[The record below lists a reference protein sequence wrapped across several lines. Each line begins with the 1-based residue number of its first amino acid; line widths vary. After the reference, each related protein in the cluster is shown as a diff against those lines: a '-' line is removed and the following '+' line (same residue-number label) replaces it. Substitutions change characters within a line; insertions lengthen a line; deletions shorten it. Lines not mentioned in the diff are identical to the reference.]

1 MLLSSAYSE
10 ERKDLK
16 NGEAGGG
23 FGEVSSPL
31 PRMNG
36 CYFLRVLACRN
47 SAAGHE
53 RDSGFAVVVLVLRWP
68 AIWRGHLVV
77 VRDLRCGKMPRL
89 LTGITDLTVTRTRL
103 TKITCVQHFPSVQF
117 RRFCSGYYASI
128 ICLLLHASLFA
139 IYINSICH
147 GTCKKMLGAL
157 SPVCW
162 TRRPRTSSTAKR
174 YLCSSSTS
182 FTATTMLLLASFRI
196 GKPST
201 ASTLTALFSSTGL
214 ASMNSRRSRDSWWM
228 KMFSI

>member
-1 MLLSSAYSE
+1 MVAISCACWRVVTLLLDMKE
-10 ERKDLK
+10 IL
-16 NGEAGGG
+16 
-23 FGEVSSPL
+23 
-31 PRMNG
+31 
-36 CYFLRVLACRN
+36 
-47 SAAGHE
+47 
-53 RDSGFAVVVLVLRWP
+53 DSLRWFWCCGGLRSAHAR
-68 AIWRGHLVV
+68 AI
-77 VRDLRCGKMPRL
+77 VRKLRCGKMLRL

-103 TKITCVQHFPSVQF
+103 TKITCVQYFPLVQF
-117 RRFCSGYYASI
+117 RCCCDVYYGYI
-128 ICLLLHASLFA
+128 TGLLLHASPLA

-157 SPVCW
+157 LLECW